1 MDFNGTMKC
10 FIFPVVALWRN
21 WTHCPVSLQIKA
33 LKTYV
38 QTIYCMYD
46 VLYTSYRFKTYIV
59 YINRFKTYI
68 IFCIVTIEVIGSI
81 FIEGL
86 WYIAVSTSHL
96 IRRYQLFKTS
106 N

>member
-1 MDFNGTMKC
+1 MDFYGTMKC
-10 FIFPVVALWRN
+10 FIFPVVTLWRN

-46 VLYTSYRFKTYIV
+46 VLYTSYRLKTYIV

-68 IFCIVTIEVIGSI
+68 IFCIVTIEVIRSI

-86 WYIAVSTSHL
+86 WYIAVST
-96 IRRYQLFKTS
+96 
-106 N
+106 